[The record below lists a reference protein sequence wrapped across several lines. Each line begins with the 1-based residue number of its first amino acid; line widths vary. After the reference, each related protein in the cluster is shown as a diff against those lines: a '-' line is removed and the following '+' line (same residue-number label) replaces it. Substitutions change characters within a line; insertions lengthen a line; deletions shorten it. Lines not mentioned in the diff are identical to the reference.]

1 MPAKILALGVLLA
14 AATSAPAADKELAA
28 KAQAVLK
35 THCYRCHGQDGSVEG
50 ALNYVADLG
59 KLVARKKVIPGN
71 AAASRLFKRIDD
83 ETMPPPGEKPRP
95 TPEELAT
102 LKKWIDDGAFV
113 PEAVAP
119 RAAITAE
126 DTTNLILADLEGMD
140 RRSRRFQRYFTLTHL
155 YNAGLGDEELQ
166 TYRNALAKLVNSL
179 SWGSKIVLPVPVDAA
194 KTVLRIDL
202 RWFVWDATVWN
213 RIIAEYP
220 YGTLDDT
227 IASRAVMVHTAS
239 KLPAIRADWFV
250 GTASR
255 APLYYDVL
263 QIPANLNELE
273 RLIRVDATANV
284 QQERIMRAGFNG
296 SGVSRF
302 NRILERH
309 DSAHG
314 MYWRSYDFDEP
325 PANLTERANGN
336 LLADRRNIFAFPLGP
351 GLVET
356 PFQHAGGEAIF
367 ALPNGLHAY
376 IIMKSDNTR
385 IDKGPVAVVSD
396 PKRPDRAVE
405 AGVSCMSCH
414 VTGIIPKADQIREHL
429 DKKPNAFSRTDADTI
444 RALYPG
450 KDKVLAAMEEDGK
463 RYAEA
468 VAKTGA
474 KVARNEAVSTITIKY
489 EADIDLGLA
498 AAEVGLKPETFRDR
512 INASDVLTKQVGALR
527 TPGGTISRQLWVA
540 AFGDLVRELGLGTL
554 FVPNLIGAA
563 TPDNTGELD
572 PLENRE
578 GSANQIAFTPDGK
591 RALVA
596 SSDRSVRLYDVEGRR
611 DLKRLTGHTASVWA
625 VAFSTDSRLAISGS
639 TDGTARVWDTGT
651 GQELRRFNGHTGLV
665 NAVAFAFDNK
675 WGVSGGFDG
684 SLVMWK
690 VGSGDEV
697 WRVDGLG
704 AVAGIAVDPVG
715 GRIAVAAGKSVRLF
729 DIKTGQPGH
738 VIASDYGRVSAVA
751 FQPGEIAVVFG
762 TETGALVTWD
772 CATGVSHVM
781 TGHVGAVRSV
791 AVRGSR
797 WVLSAG
803 NDRSLKLWDAASGKD
818 VAEFRKHAAGLVSA
832 AFVANGTQTIS
843 GDRDLNVLPW
853 KIDKFFAAVP
863 VNPPAVVS
871 KVPDKI
877 PVAKP

>member
-1 MPAKILALGVLLA
+1 MPAKLLALGVLLA
-14 AATSAPAADKELAA
+14 AAHPAPAADKELAA
-28 KAQAVLK
+28 KAHAILK

-95 TPEELAT
+95 SPEELAL

-113 PEAVAP
+113 PDTVAP
-119 RAAITAE
+119 RTAISAE
-126 DTTNLILADLEGMD
+126 DVTTLILADLEGMD

-155 YNAGLGDEELQ
+155 HNAGLGDEELQ

-179 SWGSKIVLPVPVDAA
+179 SWGSKISLPLPVDAA

-202 RWFVWDATVWN
+202 RWFVWDATTWN
-213 RIIAEYP
+213 RVVAEYP
-220 YGTLDDT
+220 YGALDDA
-227 IASRAVMVHTAS
+227 IASRAVMVHTAA
-239 KLPAIRADWFV
+239 KLPAVRADWFV

-273 RLIRVDATANV
+273 RLIRVDAVANV
-284 QQERIMRAGFNG
+284 QQERVMRAGFNG

-309 DSAHG
+309 DAAHG

-325 PANLTERANGN
+325 PANLTERTNGN
-336 LLADRRNIFAFPLGP
+336 LLPDRRNIFAFPLGP

-414 VTGIIPKADQIREHL
+414 VTGIIPKADQIRDHL
-429 DKKPNAFSRTDADTI
+429 DKNPKSFSRTDADTI

-474 KVARNEAVSTITIKY
+474 KVARYEAVSTITIKY

-498 AAEVGLKPETFRDR
+498 AAEVGLKPEAFRDR
-512 INASDVLTKQVGALR
+512 INASDSLTKLVGGLR
-527 TPGGTISRQLWVA
+527 TPGGTISRQLWVQ
-540 AFGDLVRELGLGTL
+540 AFPDLVRELGLGTPFTPVL
-554 FVPNLIGAA
+554 VGAA
-563 TPDNTGELD
+563 TADNTGELD
-572 PLENRE
+572 PLDNRDAA
-578 GSANQIAFTPDGK
+578 ANAITFTADGK

-596 SSDRSVRLYDVEGRR
+596 SSDRSVRVYDVEGRR
-611 DLKRLTGHTASVWA
+611 DLRRFVGHTASVWA

-639 TDGTARVWDTGT
+639 TDGTARVWDAGT
-651 GQELRRFNGHTGLV
+651 GQEVRRFNGHTGLV
-665 NAVAFAFDNK
+665 SAVAFAFDNK

-704 AVAGIAVDPVG
+704 AVAGIAVNAKVG
-715 GRIAVAAGKSVRLF
+715 QIAVGVGKSVKLF
-729 DIKTGQPGH
+729 DLKTGN
-738 VIASDYGRVSAVA
+738 VVSTIASDHGRVSAVA
-751 FQPGEIAVVFG
+751 FTPDGEDVVFG
-762 TETGALVTWD
+762 TETGTVVVGN
-772 CATGVSHVM
+772 CAVGPTRIM
-781 TGHVGAVRSV
+781 TGHVGTVRSV
-791 AVRGSR
+791 AARDGR

-803 NDRSLKLWDAASGKD
+803 SDRSVKLWDAASEKD
-818 VAEFRKHAAGLVSA
+818 VAEFRKHAAGVVSA
-832 AFVANGTQTIS
+832 AFLANGTQTIS

-853 KIDKFFAAVP
+853 KIDKFFTAAP
-863 VNPPAVVS
+863 VNPPVVP